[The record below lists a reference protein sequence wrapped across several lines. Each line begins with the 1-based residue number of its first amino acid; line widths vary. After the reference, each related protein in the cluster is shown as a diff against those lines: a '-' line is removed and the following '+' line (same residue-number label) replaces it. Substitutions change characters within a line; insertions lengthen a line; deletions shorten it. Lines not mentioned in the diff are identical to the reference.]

1 MFMAARFG
9 STKDRP
15 VAVRIRPRSDAH
27 SEAAAEKFE
36 ELLAGLS
43 GTFIRTAA
51 ENIDDQIEL
60 WLRRIVLSLGLDRGT
75 VSQFDGDGGLYV
87 THQWARNGISM
98 AGRRDDVKKYFPWL
112 ADKITAGELV
122 IFSNLPYRLPAKAVK
137 ERDFVR
143 LGKLRAHL
151 TVPLKVG
158 DSIIGGLSFATVLHG
173 RSWSKKE
180 IRRLKLVAEV
190 FGNALE
196 RERAFAVHRRL
207 EQDLRKMEGVAL
219 VGELATVL
227 EHELRQPLTAIL
239 VNAET
244 AHDLAA
250 QENPDFVE
258 IRDAL
263 ADIIRDDARA
273 DEIIRN
279 VRAMFRR
286 GEAKRSS
293 VDINDLLSD
302 VDRIATTSARMKGI
316 SFSIEVPESLP
327 SVLCNRTQLTQAILN
342 LVFNAFDSVCD
353 SDAPREVRLSAAQ
366 IAADRV
372 RLSVRDRG
380 KGIDPNAMPRVF
392 EPFFTT
398 KATGMGMGLAI
409 VRSIIENHGGKI
421 WAGQNPGSGAT
432 FELELP
438 LEVKGQPAVSPPD
451 ASCLPLPV
459 ANAVRLDAAS
469 PIIVREVCNQ
479 FRLTREQLLSKSRV
493 ARIAFGRMLAMYLC
507 RLVTKASLA
516 RIGAAFHRDHTT
528 VLYAIRRI
536 ESTMMHRPMFQE
548 AVRSISERVKGRLVI
563 AYTRR

>member
-1 MFMAARFG
+1 MATRLG

-15 VAVRIRPRSDAH
+15 VAVHSRPRSAAH
-27 SEAAAEKFE
+27 SEPAAEKFE
-36 ELLAGLS
+36 ELLADLS

-51 ENIDDQIEL
+51 ENINDRIDL
-60 WLRRIVLSLGLDRGT
+60 WLQRIVLSLGLDRGI
-75 VSQFDGDGGLYV
+75 VSQLDSNGGLYV
-87 THQWARNGISM
+87 THQWVRNGISVLD
-98 AGRRDDVKKYFPWL
+98 RDNLRKSFPWL
-112 ADKITAGELV
+112 ADKIASGELV
-122 IFSNLPYRLPAKAVK
+122 IFSNLPYRLPAEAVN
-137 ERDFVR
+137 ERDFV
-143 LGKLRAHL
+143 KLDRVRAHL

-158 DSIIGGLSFATVLHG
+158 ERIIGGLSFATVFHG

-196 RERAFAVHRRL
+196 RERVFAQNRRL

-219 VGELATVL
+219 VGELAAVL
-227 EHELRQPLTAIL
+227 EHDLRQALTAIL
-239 VNAET
+239 ANAEI

-250 QENPDFVE
+250 QENPNLIE

-263 ADIIRDDARA
+263 ADIIRDDVRA

-293 VDINDLLSD
+293 VDIIDLLLD
-302 VDRIATTSARMKGI
+302 VDRIATTSARKKGI
-316 SFSIEVPESLP
+316 CFSIEVPESLP
-327 SVLCNRTQLTQAILN
+327 SVLCDRTQLTQAILN

-353 SDAPREVRLSAAQ
+353 SDAPRVVRLSAAQ
-366 IAADRV
+366 TEADRV

-380 KGIDPNAMPRVF
+380 KGIDAKAMPRLF

-409 VRSIIENHGGKI
+409 VRSIIENHDGRI
-421 WAGQNPGSGAT
+421 WAEPNSGSGAT
-432 FELELP
+432 FRLELP
-438 LEVKGQPAVSPPD
+438 VEAKGQSVVSD
-451 ASCLPLPV
+451 APTRLPLI
-459 ANAVRLDAAS
+459 ANAVPLGAAS
-469 PIIVREVCNQ
+469 EIIVREVCSKY
-479 FRLTREQLLSKSRV
+479 RLTREQLFSKSRV

-516 RIGAAFHRDHTT
+516 RIGDAFHRDHTT
-528 VLYAIRRI
+528 VLHAIRHI
-536 ESTMMHRPMFQE
+536 ESTLMHRPTFQE
-548 AVRSISERVKGRLVI
+548 AVRSISERVKGRLVF
-563 AYTRR
+563 

>member
-1 MFMAARFG
+1 M
-9 STKDRP
+9 T
-15 VAVRIRPRSDAH
+15 
-27 SEAAAEKFE
+27 
-36 ELLAGLS
+36 
-43 GTFIRTAA
+43 
-51 ENIDDQIEL
+51 
-60 WLRRIVLSLGLDRGT
+60 
-75 VSQFDGDGGLYV
+75 
-87 THQWARNGISM
+87 
-98 AGRRDDVKKYFPWL
+98 
-112 ADKITAGELV
+112 
-122 IFSNLPYRLPAKAVK
+122 
-137 ERDFVR
+137 
-143 LGKLRAHL
+143 
-151 TVPLKVG
+151 
-158 DSIIGGLSFATVLHG
+158 
-173 RSWSKKE
+173 
-180 IRRLKLVAEV
+180 
-190 FGNALE
+190 
-196 RERAFAVHRRL
+196 
-207 EQDLRKMEGVAL
+207 L

-239 VNAET
+239 ANAEV

-250 QENPDFVE
+250 EKSPNFIE

-263 ADIIRDDARA
+263 ADIIRDNGRA

-293 VDINDLLSD
+293 VDINDLLAD
-302 VDRIATTSARMKGI
+302 VDRIVTTRARMKGI

-366 IAADRV
+366 TEADRV

-380 KGIDPNAMPRVF
+380 KGIDPKAMPRLF

-409 VRSIIENHGGKI
+409 VRSIIENHDGRI
-421 WAGQNPGSGAT
+421 WAEQNPGRGAT

-438 LEVKGQPAVSPPD
+438 LEVKEQPAVSPPD
-451 ASCLPLPV
+451 ASCLPQI
-459 ANAVRLDAAS
+459 ANAVTLDAAS
-469 PIIVREVCNQ
+469 AIIVREVCSQ
-479 FRLTREQLLSKSRV
+479 FRLTREQLFSESRV

-516 RIGAAFHRDHTT
+516 RIGDVFHRDHTT
-528 VLYAIRRI
+528 VLYAIRHI

-548 AVRSISERVKGRLVI
+548 AVRSISERVKGRLVL
-563 AYTRR
+563 

>member
-9 STKDRP
+9 STKYRP
-15 VAVRIRPRSDAH
+15 VAVRSRPRSDAH

-75 VSQFDGDGGLYV
+75 VTQFDGDGGLYV
-87 THQWARNGISM
+87 THQWARNGISILE
-98 AGRRDDVKKYFPWL
+98 RNLRDHDVKKSFPWL
-112 ADKITAGELV
+112 AGKIASGELV
-122 IFSNLPYRLPAKAVK
+122 IFSNLPYRLPAKAVG

-143 LGKLRAHL
+143 LDKLRAHL

-158 DSIIGGLSFATVLHG
+158 ESIIGGLSFATVLHG

-180 IRRLKLVAEV
+180 VRRLKLVADV

-196 RERAFAVHRRL
+196 RERAFAGHRRL

-250 QENPDFVE
+250 QENPNFVE

-293 VDINDLLSD
+293 VDINDLLAD

-366 IAADRV
+366 TQADRV

-380 KGIDPNAMPRVF
+380 KGIDPKAMPRLF

-409 VRSIIENHGGKI
+409 VRSIIEDHGGRI

-438 LEVKGQPAVSPPD
+438 LEVKGQPDVSPPD
-451 ASCLPLPV
+451 ASYVPPV
-459 ANAVRLDAAS
+459 ANAMTLDAAS
-469 PIIVREVCNQ
+469 VIIVREVCSQ
-479 FRLTREQLLSKSRV
+479 FRLTREELFSKSRV

-507 RLVTKASLA
+507 RLATKASLA
-516 RIGAAFHRDHTT
+516 RIGDVFHRDHTT
-528 VLYAIRRI
+528 VLYAIRHI

-548 AVRSISERVKGRLVI
+548 AVRSISERVKGRLVF
-563 AYTRR
+563 

>member
-1 MFMAARFG
+1 MVARFG
-9 STKDRP
+9 NTKDRP
-15 VAVRIRPRSDAH
+15 VAVHSRPRSDAH
-27 SEAAAEKFE
+27 SETASEKFE

-51 ENIDDQIEL
+51 ENIDDQVEL
-60 WLRRIVLSLGLDRGT
+60 WLQRIVLSLGLDRGT

-87 THQWARNGISM
+87 THQWVRNGISM
-98 AGRRDDVKKYFPWL
+98 ADKSHNVKRYFPWL
-112 ADKITAGELV
+112 ADKITSGESV
-122 IFSNLPYRLPAKAVK
+122 IFSNLPYRLPAEAVK
-137 ERDFVR
+137 ERDFVKLDR
-143 LGKLRAHL
+143 LRAHL
-151 TVPLKVG
+151 TVPLKIG
-158 DSIIGGLSFATVLHG
+158 ERIIGGLSFATVFHG

-196 RERAFAVHRRL
+196 RERAFAQHQRL

-219 VGELATVL
+219 VGELAAVL
-227 EHELRQPLTAIL
+227 EHDLRQALIAIL
-239 VNAET
+239 ANAEI
-244 AHDLAA
+244 AHDLTAR
-250 QENPDFVE
+250 ENPNLIE

-286 GEAKRSS
+286 GDAKRSS
-293 VDINDLLSD
+293 VDINELLSD
-302 VDRIATTSARMKGI
+302 VDRIATTSARKKGI
-316 SFSIEVPESLP
+316 CFSIEMPESLP

-353 SDAPREVRLSAAQ
+353 SDAPREVRLSAEQ
-366 IAADRV
+366 TEADRV

-380 KGIDPNAMPRVF
+380 KGIDPKAMPHLF

-409 VRSIIENHGGKI
+409 VRSIIENHDGRI
-421 WAGQNPGSGAT
+421 WAEQNPGSGAT
-432 FELELP
+432 FRLELP
-438 LEVKGQPAVSPPD
+438 LEVKGQSAVSDAPGATCPP
-451 ASCLPLPV
+451 PV
-459 ANAVRLDAAS
+459 ANAVALDAAS
-469 PIIVREVCNQ
+469 AIIVREVCSQ
-479 FRLTREQLLSKSRV
+479 FRLTREQLFSKSRV

-516 RIGAAFHRDHTT
+516 RIGDAFHRDHTT
-528 VLYAIRRI
+528 VLHAIRHI

-548 AVRSISERVKGRLVI
+548 AVRSISERVKGRLVF
-563 AYTRR
+563 